1 MNAVDIG
8 SGGAS
13 SNINGIA
20 GDLTISAGN
29 SLSTLEVDDQTG
41 SAALTLTN
49 ATLTGAGLGLI
60 TYSTARTTTINTGA
74 DIAVQSTSGN
84 VLTLINAAAGKTV
97 TVGNPVTGA
106 QEVKGQIILGAL
118 SGRINLTV
126 DNSADLLSRTVTM
139 SDTALTGLA
148 AAAITYQPTTLGT
161 VMLIGGPQANVNTN
175 GNTFSIQAVAP
186 GTSLT
191 VKTGPGADT
200 VNVGSTTTDLGTIA
214 GALTITGGTGLNTLN
229 INDQGATASETYTLS
244 SVSLVRAG
252 GPTVTFTGMPRIALN
267 GGGGGNVV
275 NVTSSLAS
283 SIATVNAGAGINTV
297 NVGNA
302 GSIGGVLGG
311 LVVNGG
317 NAVGAL
323 NVNDQNGATDITL
336 ATNTIARPARD
347 SSPMARCAP

>member
-1 MNAVDIG
+1 MTIDERH
-8 SGGAS
+8 GGADWS
-13 SNINGIA
+13 CRCR
-20 GDLTISAGN
+20 DHISA
-29 SLSTLEVDDQTG
+29 DD
-41 SAALTLTN
+41 
-49 ATLTGAGLGLI
+49 
-60 TYSTARTTTINTGA
+60 ARHGDA
-74 DIAVQSTSGN
+74 HRRP
-84 VLTLINAAAGKTV
+84 AGKH
-97 TVGNPVTGA
+97 
-106 QEVKGQIILGAL
+106 
-118 SGRINLTV
+118 
-126 DNSADLLSRTVTM
+126 
-139 SDTALTGLA
+139 
-148 AAAITYQPTTLGT
+148 
-161 VMLIGGPQANVNTN
+161 VNTN
-175 GNTFSIQAVAP
+175 GNTFSIQAAIA

-229 INDQGATASETYTLS
+229 INDQGATAPETYTLS

-283 SIATVNAGAGINTV
+283 SIATVNAATPGINTV

-317 NAVGAL
+317 NAAPAAL
-323 NVNDQNGATDITL
+323 NVDDQNGATDITL
-336 ATNTIARPARD
+336 ATNTHCAPRTRD
-347 SSPMARCAP
+347 SPMARCAPRPSAAAEISLCRGRAFSRSSTS